1 MHQCQLRHS
10 CGESRQLVT
19 GQSSRFVPLLSPRV
33 FHTGTCTHLAQPSS
47 TLPGEAWSLINMICR
62 VRVLDIRFLP
72 TLLLC
77 RCREERSCALLST
90 SRVLVPQTTLAMTR
104 RRMQCRPKRKSTH
117 YTQQFT
123 QPNSAAPVITKQTES
138 RFPSTFTVS
147 AGDTPCSSRRGL
159 GGQAQRSAGCDPKP
173 AVPWP

>member
-1 MHQCQLRHS
+1 MWREQAASYGTKLSFCATSLSSSLPHRYLHPPGATFEHS
-10 CGESRQLVT
+10 TWRSMVSDKHDL
-19 GQSSRFVPLLSPRV
+19 SS
-33 FHTGTCTHLAQPSS
+33 
-47 TLPGEAWSLINMICR
+47 CR

-123 QPNSAAPVITKQTES
+123 QPNSAAPVINEAN
-138 RFPSTFTVS
+138 REPFPFNLYCL
-147 AGDTPCSSRRGL
+147 GRRHSL
-159 GGQAQRSAGCDPKP
+159 
-173 AVPWP
+173 